1 MNLPRTAT
9 DQTRGPTRERSSR
22 RGWLLFLLPVVLI
35 GVVMAA
41 GVTGDVR
48 QTDGEGPAPEF
59 TLPTT
64 TGEEIALSDVLADG
78 DALVYFS
85 MGIGCDGCFA
95 QIPEIEPALEHL
107 GITLVS
113 VMIDPADLLAREKVR
128 FGIESPILIDAD
140 RRVSDAYGML
150 GQFGHGDR
158 PSHSFALVRSDGTMA
173 RTVHYPTMF
182 VPLDQL
188 LDDLDLDLDLETT
201 H

>member
-1 MNLPRTAT
+1 MNTPHTAT
-9 DQTRGPTRERSSR
+9 NQSRGRTSDRSSL
-22 RGWLLFLLPVVLI
+22 RGWLLFLLPVIILA
-35 GVVMAA
+35 GVMAA
-41 GVTGDVR
+41 GVAGDL
-48 QTDGEGPAPEF
+48 QPTDTEGPAPAF

-64 TGEEIALSDVLADG
+64 TGEQVALSDVLADG

-95 QIPEIEPALEHL
+95 QIPEIAGALEHL

-113 VMIDPADLLAREKVR
+113 VMIDPVEPLAREQAR
-128 FGIESPILIDAD
+128 FGIESPILVDAD

-158 PSHSFALVRSDGTMA
+158 PSHSFALVRSDGTIT
-173 RTVHYPTMF
+173 RTLHYATMF

-188 LDDLDLDLDLETT
+188 LDDLDLDLEA

>member
-9 DQTRGPTRERSSR
+9 DQTREPIRERSSR

-41 GVTGDVR
+41 GVAGDVR
-48 QTDGEGPAPEF
+48 QTDSEGPAPEF

-113 VMIDPADLLAREKVR
+113 VMIDPADLLAREKAR
-128 FGIESPILIDAD
+128 FAIESPILIDAD
-140 RRVSDAYGML
+140 RRVSNAYGML

-158 PSHSFALVRSDGTMA
+158 PSHSFALVHSDGTVT
-173 RTVHYPTMF
+173 RTVHYATMF

-188 LDDLDLDLDLETT
+188 LDDLDLDLDLET